1 MVLYIHVEDGDKIGT
16 GLTHPHA
23 LYHTNPLI
31 AMMMLMIFMDMMMMV
46 MIFMEMMMLMIF
58 MDMMM
63 LMIILDMM
71 IVLIMILDMVRPMR
85 MKMILR
91 RG

>member
-31 AMMMLMIFMDMMMMV
+31 AV
-46 MIFMEMMMLMIF
+46 MMLMIF

>member
-16 GLTHPHA
+16 GLTHPHT

-31 AMMMLMIFMDMMMMV
+31 AV
-46 MIFMEMMMLMIF
+46 MMLMIF

-63 LMIILDMM
+63 LMIFMDVMMVMFFIDMCHLPKWYTFRFGM
-71 IVLIMILDMVRPMR
+71 VLEFC
-85 MKMILR
+85 
-91 RG
+91 GNF

>member
-16 GLTHPHA
+16 GLTHPHT
-23 LYHTNPLI
+23 LYHTNPL
-31 AMMMLMIFMDMMMMV
+31 MMVMIIMDMMMV
-46 MIFMEMMMLMIF
+46 MIFM
-58 MDMMM
+58 
-63 LMIILDMM
+63 DMM

-85 MKMILR
+85 MKR

>member
-23 LYHTNPLI
+23 LYHTNTLI
-31 AMMMLMIFMDMMMMV
+31 AVMMLMIFMDMMMM
-46 MIFMEMMMLMIF
+46 LIF

-63 LMIILDMM
+63 LMFFLDMM
-71 IVLIMILDMVRPMR
+71 IVLIMILDMMRPMR

>member
-16 GLTHPHA
+16 GLTHPHT
-23 LYHTNPLI
+23 LYHTNPLR
-31 AMMMLMIFMDMMMMV
+31 AVMMV

-63 LMIILDMM
+63 MLMIFIDMM
-71 IVLIMILDMVRPMR
+71 IVLIMILDMMRPMR
-85 MKMILR
+85 MKR
-91 RG
+91 

>member
-16 GLTHPHA
+16 GLTHPHT

-31 AMMMLMIFMDMMMMV
+31 AVMMVMIFMDMMMV
-46 MIFMEMMMLMIF
+46 MIL
-58 MDMMM
+58 
-63 LMIILDMM
+63 LDMM
-71 IVLIMILDMVRPMR
+71 IVLIMILDMMRPMR

>member
-16 GLTHPHA
+16 GLTHPHT

-31 AMMMLMIFMDMMMMV
+31 AVMMVMIFMDMMMV
-46 MIFMEMMMLMIF
+46 MIL
-58 MDMMM
+58 
-63 LMIILDMM
+63 LDMM
-71 IVLIMILDMVRPMR
+71 IVLIMILDMMRPMR
-85 MKMILR
+85 MKIILR

>member
-16 GLTHPHA
+16 GLTHPHT

-31 AMMMLMIFMDMMMMV
+31 AVMMLMIFMDMMMV
-46 MIFMEMMMLMIF
+46 
-58 MDMMM
+58 
-63 LMIILDMM
+63 MIILDMM
-71 IVLIMILDMVRPMR
+71 IVLIMILDMMRPMR

>member
-16 GLTHPHA
+16 GLTHPHT
-23 LYHTNPLI
+23 LYHTNPL
-31 AMMMLMIFMDMMMMV
+31 MMV
-46 MIFMEMMMLMIF
+46 MIFM
-58 MDMMM
+58 
-63 LMIILDMM
+63 DMM

-85 MKMILR
+85 MKR

>member
-16 GLTHPHA
+16 GLTHPHT

-31 AMMMLMIFMDMMMMV
+31 AVMMLMIFM
-46 MIFMEMMMLMIF
+46 
-58 MDMMM
+58 
-63 LMIILDMM
+63 DMM

-85 MKMILR
+85 MKR

>member
-16 GLTHPHA
+16 GLTHPHT

-31 AMMMLMIFMDMMMMV
+31 AVMMLMIFMDMMMV
-46 MIFMEMMMLMIF
+46 MIL
-58 MDMMM
+58 
-63 LMIILDMM
+63 LDMM
-71 IVLIMILDMVRPMR
+71 IVLIMILDMMRPMR